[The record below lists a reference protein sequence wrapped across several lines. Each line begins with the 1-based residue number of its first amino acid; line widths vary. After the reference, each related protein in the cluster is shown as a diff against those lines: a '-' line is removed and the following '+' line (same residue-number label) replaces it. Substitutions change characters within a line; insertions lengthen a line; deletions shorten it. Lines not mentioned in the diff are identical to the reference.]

1 MDDQAGGDI
10 EREGKLPAGGS
21 KSGGLDPSDA
31 DLLAK
36 AARGDGKAFGLL
48 VNRHADGMFRLA
60 ASLVGNAADAED
72 VVQEALAGAFRGAG
86 KFQGRSSVKTWLTRI
101 VLTQSAIVQRDRK
114 RRRLRQNDSAAQNV
128 AAAGGTAGVEMRI
141 DLHAALQRLSSEHR
155 QVLALREFEHL
166 SYADIAAALDLPV
179 GTIESRL
186 YRARSEL
193 KTVLQDYR
201 V

>member
-1 MDDQAGGDI
+1 MNDQAGGDI
-10 EREGKLPAGGS
+10 ELGEKPPAGGG

-31 DLLAK
+31 ELLAK

-48 VNRHADGMFRLA
+48 VHRHADGMFRLA

-114 RRRLRQNDSAAQNV
+114 RRRLRQSDSAAQNV
-128 AAAGGTAGVEMRI
+128 AAAGGTAGVEMKI

-193 KTVLQDYR
+193 KTVLRDYR
-201 V
+201 